1 MSPQALPSKALR
13 ALVMARSMSSL
24 VEFGIL
30 AITSPV
36 AGLRTSSIS
45 PRPASISP
53 PSTKLPWISTS
64 MDLVGLFMTS
74 PFDDHGVTLQRRQ
87 HALLG
92 GADMRLDD
100 ARGRAAVALLHRLDQ
115 RHMFGHQLLRI
126 MSPEIGDADPHQPV
140 GLPDQVA
147 QRSRHA
153 AIAGGVR
160 ERGVEAAVI
169 GDEVFMIAGE
179 AAELVQRLQSGIAGV
194 LDRLGHAGRLQ
205 REPEAQEVARIR
217 QRDRI

>member
-30 AITSPV
+30 ATTSPV

-45 PRPASISP
+45 PFPASISP

-64 MDLVGLFMTS
+64 MDLAGLFMTS
-74 PFDDHGVTLQRRQ
+74 PFDDHGIALQGRQ
-87 HALLG
+87 HALFG

-100 ARGRAAVALLHRLDQ
+100 ARGRAAVTLLHRRDQ
-115 RHMFGHQLLRI
+115 RDMLGHQLLGI
-126 MSPEIGDADPHQPV
+126 MTPQVGDADPHQPV
-140 GLPDQVA
+140 GLSDQVA
-147 QRSRHA
+147 QRGRHA
-153 AIAGGVR
+153 AIAGGMR
-160 ERGVEAAVI
+160 QRGMEGAVI

-179 AAELVQRLQSGIAGV
+179 AAELVQRLQGVVACV
-194 LDRLGHAGRLQ
+194 LDRLGHAG
-205 REPEAQEVARIR
+205 
-217 QRDRI
+217 